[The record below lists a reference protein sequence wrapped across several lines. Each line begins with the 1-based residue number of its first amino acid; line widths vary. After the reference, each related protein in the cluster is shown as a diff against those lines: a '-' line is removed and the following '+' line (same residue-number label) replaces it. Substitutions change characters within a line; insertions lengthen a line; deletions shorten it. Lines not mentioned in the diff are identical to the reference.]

1 MRDLARNG
9 LAIVAWLFVGCLIVQ
24 FFLAGL
30 GVFDDPSAFVTHREF
45 AYLFGWL
52 TFVLVAL
59 AALARAGRRMIGLA
73 ALTVLLMILQSVFV
87 AVRADY
93 PAIAALHPVNGVA
106 LLLVAIVLARSAWAA
121 RSGVPAGA

>member
-1 MRDLARNG
+1 
-9 LAIVAWLFVGCLIVQ
+9 
-24 FFLAGL
+24 
-30 GVFDDPSAFVTHREF
+30 VFDDPSAFVTHREF

-87 AVRADY
+87 AMRGDY

-106 LLLVAIVLARSAWAA
+106 LLLVAIALARSAWAT
-121 RSGVPAGA
+121 RSGVPAAA